1 VPDLSRYDDVL
12 TLLREHTGTTPAVR
26 LAIVGGS
33 AATGRYDDH
42 SDLDVELW
50 CDGPPDA
57 TYDALLA
64 LLREQLDV
72 DHVWEVL
79 RERWPDGTR
88 QLFAHLQPDPGDL
101 SRPTRILDLAVHPL
115 PESGVVAIDPRRHGT
130 PIALHDPDALLRLA
144 HEDEGPHAA
153 SRATTI
159 ADTAGRRGTAEW
171 LVRRALARGE
181 LVEAHAFYVRF
192 ALTPL
197 VDLLRIAHCPARHD
211 FGLRYLDT
219 DLPPGYAERLQELLP
234 GPDLDDRA
242 TRVFAWTDEL
252 LARLTGGASGDE
264 DPQERQ
270 RPL

>member
-1 VPDLSRYDDVL
+1 MPDLSRYDDVL
-12 TLLREHTGTTPAVR
+12 RLLRDHVDTTPAVR

-50 CDGPPDA
+50 CDGPPDP
-57 TYDALLA
+57 TYDALHASLV
-64 LLREQLDV
+64 EQLDV

-101 SRPTRILDLAVHPL
+101 SRPTRILDLAIHPMTG
-115 PESGVVAIDPRRHGT
+115 SGVVAIDPRRHGT
-130 PIALHDPDALLRLA
+130 PIALHDPDGLLRLA
-144 HEDEGPHAA
+144 HEDEAPHEAA
-153 SRATTI
+153 RGTTL
-159 ADTAGRRGTAEW
+159 ADIAGRRGTGEW

-181 LVEAHAFYVRF
+181 LVEAHAFYLRLAF
-192 ALTPL
+192 TPL
-197 VDLLRIAHCPARHD
+197 VELLRIEHCPARHD

-219 DLPPGYAERLQELLP
+219 DLPPGYAERLDELLP
-234 GPDLDDRA
+234 GPDLGDRA

-252 LARLTGGASGDE
+252 LARLGSTA
-264 DPQERQ
+264 
-270 RPL
+270 

>member
-57 TYDALLA
+57 TYDALHA
-64 LLREQLDV
+64 LLAEELDV

-101 SRPTRILDLAVHPL
+101 SRPTRILDLAIHPM
-115 PESGVVAIDPRRHGT
+115 PGSGVVAIDPRRHGA
-130 PIALHDPDALLRLA
+130 PRALHDPDGLMRLA
-144 HEDEGPHAA
+144 HEDEEPHAA
-153 SRATTI
+153 ARASTLADI
-159 ADTAGRRGTAEW
+159 ADRRGTAEW

-181 LVEAHAFYVRF
+181 LVEAHMFYLRLAF
-192 ALTPL
+192 TPL
-197 VDLLRIAHCPARHD
+197 VELLRIEHCPARHD

-219 DLPPGYAERLQELLP
+219 DLPPGYAERLAELLP
-234 GPDLDDRA
+234 GPDLGDRA

-252 LARLTGGASGDE
+252 LARLTGGATSGDE
-264 DPQERQ
+264 EPPAPRY
-270 RPL
+270 

>member
-12 TLLREHTGTTPAVR
+12 TLLREHAGTTPAVR

-153 SRATTI
+153 ARATTI

-219 DLPPGYAERLQELLP
+219 DLPPGHAERLAELLP
-234 GPDLDDRA
+234 GPDLGDRA

-252 LARLTGGASGDE
+252 LARLTGGATSGDE
-264 DPQERQ
+264 EPPAPRY
-270 RPL
+270 